1 MKKFLNVL
9 IVMALLLVGIGSN
22 ALAEEATIN
31 IFISMPEY
39 ADAIHELIDAYKDVE
54 PDVTINYET
63 TQNDYPT
70 LLKVKLNSGEVPDI
84 FSTTAGKEIEI
95 YKEYSRDLSDQP
107 LMDTMLPSVK
117 AAMAD
122 ADGKGMYGIAIKGNF
137 FGLIYNKDLFEQAG
151 ISEFPETIS
160 ELEVAI
166 DKLEAEGITP
176 FTSGFA
182 EWWVYKHA
190 FQHFMGAATD
200 NVPALIQQFENGEAS
215 MEDYPVLFD
224 NFFRFVD
231 LVKEHGDAKPLES
244 SLNTEISSFATGRA
258 AMIIGQGPWV
268 EDGIKQIDPE
278 INIGFA
284 GYPVSEDPAESQVIT
299 GADQAVRISNS
310 SKVLPEVLDFV
321 NWWYTSD
328 YGKKWFTD
336 VAGVVPP
343 VDVDAETDYAII
355 KEGNAA
361 VEEKGSAPLAIIYS
375 TDSFHMA
382 FGEAMQAYVGGE
394 ADKDTT
400 VSIIEEK
407 WMEIDGKE

>member
-22 ALAEEATIN
+22 TLAEESTIN

-39 ADAIHELIDAYKDVE
+39 ADAIHELIDAYKEVE

-95 YKEYSRDLSDQP
+95 YKEYSQDLSDQP

-122 ADGKGMYGIAIKGNF
+122 ADGNGMHGIAIKGNF

-151 ISEFPETIS
+151 ITKFPETIS
-160 ELEVAI
+160 ELELAI
-166 DKLEAEGITP
+166 EKLEAEGITP

-182 EWWVYKHA
+182 EWWVFKHA

-200 NVPALIQQFENGEAS
+200 NVSALIQQFENGESS
-215 MEDYPVLFD
+215 MEEYPILYD
-224 NFFRFVD
+224 NFFHFID

-268 EDGIKQIDPE
+268 EDSIKEIDPE
-278 INIGFA
+278 INIGFT
-284 GYPVSEDPAESQVIT
+284 GYPVSEDPADSQVIT

-310 SKVLPEVLDFV
+310 SEVLPEVLDFV

-400 VSIIEEK
+400 VSIIEDK
-407 WMEIDGKE
+407 WMEIDGE